1 MSVDDSPRGGNAPD
15 KKEYCRRLAG
25 LALKAAIT
33 AVLKVL
39 FEKLWQ

>member
-1 MSVDDSPRGGNAPD
+1 MSVDDSPQGEKAPG
-15 KKEYCRRLAG
+15 KKAFCRRLAG

-33 AVLKVL
+33 AALKVL